1 MQRRLKMAMKRT
13 KNRSKGGV
21 VRRMGGGGAKMT
33 KYKAKK
39 GRRLANSKNT
49 KYKAKMGRR
58 LANSKKTKYRSRG
71 GRAK

>member
-1 MQRRLKMAMKRT
+1 MQRRLKMKMKRT
-13 KNRSKGGV
+13 KGRSKGGV

-49 KYKAKMGRR
+49 KYKAQILMQ
-58 LANSKKTKYRSRG
+58 
-71 GRAK
+71 